1 MFYICFF
8 MAIFLLSVAGCMSGL
23 TVGYESIDEM
33 FLEIKMKSGTPE
45 EKRMAT
51 NVMPIVQAHHT
62 LLSS

>member
-1 MFYICFF
+1 MFYLCLF
-8 MAIFLLSVAGCMSGL
+8 MSMFLLSVAGCMSGL

-51 NVMPIVQAHHT
+51 NVMPIV
-62 LLSS
+62 